1 MSTQSTTTTTTT
13 ATAPTGDIKVFIDAF
28 NKDFDLKLKSLL
40 DSQQNY
46 KNVYADAI
54 KIATPKEGPWPKDP
68 KVITIGDL
76 FKYTFPDIE
85 SDKVVEPPRPTIN
98 DYEDYNGWTKDLKNS
113 KDEKIKTM
121 YNTINSGIRSNEDIQ
136 NYQGLKKPGI
146 TNPSLWSP
154 GQYYF
159 DVFMSVML
167 SPSGPLKDPR
177 QDNGGSDGSF
187 GDFAKTHGGS
197 VSVSFFDASGEVEL
211 SKRDDPADPK
221 LDYYEFYEVLDSGY
235 LYTGTKYKM
244 SDITGVSIG
253 LGDQSPS
260 TPISFSSLKTQYRSG
275 ILSDLIK
282 DSKFN
287 RERGDIENASGKYV
301 DSQKTY
307 GGEDITGFKFT
318 GNYEHILLYKAFIQA
333 GDNYKSVVLPVRNPE
348 EPKPEPQP
356 ATVLAKVVE
365 PTATGEVQFKFNVEK
380 IDTFIVVG
388 GTVSPP
394 LEFIIV
400 PNDGTKYIIDTPDVF
415 NDDDLGEEYKEG
427 EFIGLQEQDMV
438 FEVAESL
445 GVGTEVEFPTP
456 PLDPNTPPGPG
467 SGTTGPGTYKEGNG
481 MSAKEWESKGTMVIG
496 SKVPS
501 NLSGPAKYNQN
512 VKLNKTM
519 TNEYLPAIKGITG
532 YTNGAKLLAIVM
544 AQKEGFASGTRSYR
558 TNNPGNI
565 GNTDSGS
572 NKTLK
577 TLADGI
583 KLQLDYITKVA
594 KGQHTAY
601 PIGKEKNMK
610 PYYSPEIAKNNGPNG
625 PYKGMT
631 AYLPGYKFT
640 YTGMIEQYCKIYATG
655 ARTGNSYITMIVS
668 WYRQNGYKWV
678 TEETTLAQLI
688 EQNLPNSFA

>member
-1 MSTQSTTTTTTT
+1 MSTQSTTTTATT

-46 KNVYADAI
+46 KNVYTDAI
-54 KIATPKEGPWPKDP
+54 KITTPKEGPWPKDP
-68 KVITIGDL
+68 KVVTIGDL

-121 YNTINSGIRSNEDIQ
+121 YNTINSGIRSNKDIQ
-136 NYQGLKKPGI
+136 NYQDLKKPGI

-167 SPSGPLKDPR
+167 SSYGPLKDPT

-211 SKRDDPADPK
+211 SKRDDPANPK

-244 SDITGVSIG
+244 SDITGVNIS
-253 LGDQSPS
+253 LGDQSPR
-260 TPISFSSLKTQYRSG
+260 TPISFTSLKTQYRSG
-275 ILSDLIK
+275 LLSDLIQ
-282 DSKFN
+282 DPKFN
-287 RERGDIENASGKYV
+287 RERGGIEDAAGKYV

-356 ATVLAKVVE
+356 ATVLSKPLE
-365 PTATGEVQFKFNVEK
+365 STAVGEVQFKFNVEK

-394 LEFIIV
+394 LELTIV
-400 PNDGTKYIIDTPDVF
+400 PNDGTQYILEDTPDDVF
-415 NDDDLGEEYKEG
+415 EPIEGLDDEYTEEEYGSTEEERLALQALFAFGDMNSYDAPEYVKSKANKYKETVDNNNNNNSNDNVTTAQ
-427 EFIGLQEQDMV
+427 LKNASSEQDFWTLV
-438 FEVAESL
+438 AICSREDGDPQAWCDVAQSIYNRVGSGSYNAKNITTAVTATWQYEPCWSFPRKSGTNGQVNSEWKKCVDINSASVASGQPISRLKEVVAALKNKTLQQNSKNLIGGRTDFL
-445 GVGTEVEFPTP
+445 GVGQPA
-456 PLDPNTPPGPG
+456 
-467 SGTTGPGTYKEGNG
+467 
-481 MSAKEWESKGTMVIG
+481 SAMTNNG
-496 SKVPS
+496 SKVQRTPRNNQFGYS
-501 NLSGPAKYNQN
+501 FNYKKTVCYNIPN
-512 VKLNKTM
+512 
-519 TNEYLPAIKGITG
+519 
-532 YTNGAKLLAIVM
+532 IVDTI
-544 AQKEGFASGTRSYR
+544 S
-558 TNNPGNI
+558 
-565 GNTDSGS
+565 
-572 NKTLK
+572 
-577 TLADGI
+577 
-583 KLQLDYITKVA
+583 VA
-594 KGQHTAY
+594 
-601 PIGKEKNMK
+601 
-610 PYYSPEIAKNNGPNG
+610 
-625 PYKGMT
+625 
-631 AYLPGYKFT
+631 
-640 YTGMIEQYCKIYATG
+640 
-655 ARTGNSYITMIVS
+655 
-668 WYRQNGYKWV
+668 
-678 TEETTLAQLI
+678 
-688 EQNLPNSFA
+688 

>member
-121 YNTINSGIRSNEDIQ
+121 YNTINSGIRSNKDIQ

-333 GDNYKSVVLPVRNPE
+333 GDNYKSVVLPVGNQE
-348 EPKPEPQP
+348 EPKPAPQP
-356 ATVLAKVVE
+356 VTVLSKPVE
-365 PTATGEVQFKFNVEK
+365 STAVGEVQFKFNVEK

-394 LEFIIV
+394 LELTIV
-400 PNDGTKYIIDTPDVF
+400 PNDGTQYILEDTPDDVF
-415 NDDDLGEEYKEG
+415 EPIEGLDDEYTEEEYGSTEEERLALQALFAFGDMNSYDAPEYVKSKANKYKETVDNNNNNNNSNDNVTTAQ
-427 EFIGLQEQDMV
+427 LKNASSEQDFWTLV
-438 FEVAESL
+438 AICSREDGDPQAWCDVAQSIYNRVGSGSYNAKNITTAVTATWQYEPCWSFPRKSGTNGQVNSEWKKCVDINSASVASGQPISRLKEVVAALKNKTLQQNSKNLIGGRTDFL
-445 GVGTEVEFPTP
+445 GVGQP
-456 PLDPNTPPGPG
+456 
-467 SGTTGPGTYKEGNG
+467 
-481 MSAKEWESKGTMVIG
+481 AKAMTNNG
-496 SKVPS
+496 SKVQRTSRNNQFGYSFNYKKTVCYNIPS
-501 NLSGPAKYNQN
+501 
-512 VKLNKTM
+512 
-519 TNEYLPAIKGITG
+519 
-532 YTNGAKLLAIVM
+532 IVDTI
-544 AQKEGFASGTRSYR
+544 S
-558 TNNPGNI
+558 
-565 GNTDSGS
+565 
-572 NKTLK
+572 
-577 TLADGI
+577 
-583 KLQLDYITKVA
+583 VA
-594 KGQHTAY
+594 
-601 PIGKEKNMK
+601 
-610 PYYSPEIAKNNGPNG
+610 
-625 PYKGMT
+625 
-631 AYLPGYKFT
+631 
-640 YTGMIEQYCKIYATG
+640 
-655 ARTGNSYITMIVS
+655 
-668 WYRQNGYKWV
+668 
-678 TEETTLAQLI
+678 
-688 EQNLPNSFA
+688 